1 MSTNSLNL
9 KNFEELS
16 QSILREYGDISEKF
30 HAFQHN
36 NRLDCVSGCGK
47 CCFKPD
53 IYCSPIELLP
63 LALELLRRGEAQAVY
78 DKCLESKE
86 ERCPFLHVDNAE
98 KFQGKCTEYAFR
110 PLVCRTFGV
119 SARHGKK
126 NNIEYSVCKTLKE
139 EKATAF
145 QSLVDSNYPH
155 TQADLPYIDSA
166 KHRLTT
172 LDPRFLEEEHTI
184 KDSLKII
191 LEKVLLYASY
201 VE

>member
-78 DKCLESKE
+78 DKCLESIEK
-86 ERCPFLHVDNAE
+86 RCPFLHVDNAE